1 MDPQL
6 ERLKADLESIR
17 AVAGLG
23 EPLTGVDLR
32 VNLLTAAAGGVALL
46 WSLLARPYWHI
57 WGLLAVLVPFA
68 YLVTL
73 RWKHR
78 RSTGA
83 SPAKRREY
91 DQDLK
96 VLWLAIPYLGYS
108 LWGRYLGMKPMHVLG
123 TVVFFVAV
131 QMLAGSLADP
141 RHRYVICWALVLAV
155 GALLLPIVSLSP
167 VAILGLVIALGGA
180 GSSFIIYL
188 SLRAPVRHGS
198 H

>member
-6 ERLKADLESIR
+6 ERLKADIESIR

-23 EPLTGVDLR
+23 EPLTGADLR
-32 VNLLTAAAGGVALL
+32 VNLVTAAAGGFALV

-57 WGLLAVLVPFA
+57 WGLLGVLVPFA
-68 YLVTL
+68 YLLTL

-83 SPAKRREY
+83 SPAKRRED

-96 VLWLAIPYLGYS
+96 VLWLAIPYVGYS

-123 TVVFFVAV
+123 TVVFFVAI

-141 RHRYVICWALVLAV
+141 RQRYVICWALALAI

-180 GSSFIIYL
+180 GSSFIIYR